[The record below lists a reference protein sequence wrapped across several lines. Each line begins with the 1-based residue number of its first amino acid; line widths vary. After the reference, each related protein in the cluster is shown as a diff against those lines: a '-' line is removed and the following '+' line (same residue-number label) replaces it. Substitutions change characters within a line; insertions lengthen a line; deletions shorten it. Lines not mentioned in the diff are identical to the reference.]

1 MSRGE
6 EAAKRA
12 ADEFRHQYRLG
23 IQPLGDLVA
32 VVENTIGCDVA
43 VLEAPGDEH
52 GLTVRDPVTGTVFI
66 GVLRSDRPM
75 RQRSSLAHELGH
87 LVSDDWENGEQLS
100 SSDPREVR
108 ANAFARHLLIP
119 EEGLREFLGERADAT
134 LKDLSDVVQH
144 FLVSPAIAVIA
155 MRESG
160 YISAEAAAE
169 WKRESSRALATR
181 FGWTDQY
188 KSLQEASNRTR
199 APQTLLA
206 RSVRGYVEGVVGA
219 QTIASLRQVPVE
231 QVVAELKEA
240 GVVPL
245 VFDSYEVSADS
256 LGAEPIDFSDFPETP
271 GEEWRP

>member
-1 MSRGE
+1 MSPNE

-119 EEGLREFLGERADAT
+119 EEGLREFLGQRRDAT
-134 LKDLSDVVQH
+134 LKDLSNVVQH

-155 MRESG
+155 MRESR

-169 WKRESSRALATR
+169 WKRQSSRALATR

-271 GEEWRP
+271 GEEWRT

>member
-169 WKRESSRALATR
+169 WKQQSSRALATR